1 MTRGN
6 ADTGKALVK
15 VFLVAEGSIPQP
27 GGEADFTLP
36 ATSETQALL
45 GLSDRLRYSPI
56 APTFGEP
63 SVLDGLREPSRVE
76 TGRAAVG
83 LPGRVLRTQQVDR
96 RNDAHQGTPRG
107 GVDSFAFH
115 VAGSDC
121 SGP

>member
-63 SVLDGLREPSRVE
+63 SVLDGLREPSRVVAKLDVPLSGFRAGYYVLNKSIDE
-76 TGRAAVG
+76 MRRIKARRAAE
-83 LPGRVLRTQQVDR
+83 
-96 RNDAHQGTPRG
+96 
-107 GVDSFAFH
+107 
-115 VAGSDC
+115 
-121 SGP
+121 